1 MADSIA
7 GGNSGVLYLKESRVV
22 SLLPMELAVD
32 KVRQAQKDYAQG
44 LIRVP
49 GRITME
55 VRGPEQACLFLPA
68 VHHGKPFYAF
78 KQASSFAQNPAR
90 GRPTVQSQI
99 FLYSAETGD
108 LLAVIEAVGLTAL
121 KTGAASAVASDYL
134 ARKGARS
141 LGIIGTGVQAQT
153 QLQGLALVRRLEEVR
168 VFDLDPARAQ
178 GFAAWAG
185 ERFPGLEVRP
195 APSAEEAV
203 RGADIIVTCTT
214 SLRPVFA
221 ARALSPGVHINAVGS
236 FTPAM
241 QEIAAKTI
249 RRADLIYTDSVEDC
263 WEVAG
268 DLLAP
273 LEQGLIGRDRIAGEI
288 GELAAGEKQGRTG
301 EEQITIYES
310 VGFAPLDLACAV
322 AVYERAVG

>member
-1 MADSIA
+1 MAGSTDIEK
-7 GGNSGVLYLKESRVV
+7 SGVLYLKESRVI

-32 KVRQAQKDYAQG
+32 KVRQAQKEYAQG

-68 VHHGKPFYAF
+68 VHHAKPFYAF
-78 KQASSFAQNPAR
+78 KQASSFAQNPSR

-134 ARKGARS
+134 ARREARS
-141 LGIIGTGVQAQT
+141 LGIIGTGIQAQT
-153 QLQGLALVRRLEEVR
+153 QLQGLALVRDLKEAR

-203 RGADIIVTCTT
+203 GGADIIVTCTT
-214 SLRPVFA
+214 SLKPVFSA
-221 ARALSPGVHINAVGS
+221 EALSPGAHINAVGS

-241 QEIAAKTI
+241 QEIDAETVA
-249 RRADLIYTDSVEDC
+249 RADLVYTDSEADC

-288 GELAAGEKQGRTG
+288 GELAAGEKPGRTG
-301 EEQITIYES
+301 EEQVTIYES

-322 AVYERAVG
+322 AVYEKAVG